1 MYNQPVNTALS
12 PLGYRVSFTTSVV
25 LVAMFSARLAAQGT
39 GCRETTFPPA
49 LPAPNALVDSA
60 HAIADLALFA
70 APSKPMV
77 FSVVFNAG
85 DSIAH
90 VRALDKNNAAAAV
103 TLANYVRR
111 APPRELWAFRVRI
124 AGGDAPALTLERS
137 MYCPPVS
144 REGDV
149 PFATR
154 VSMTASVVVG
164 SNPRPIEQPGSGVT
178 ADPGSVVPVVAL
190 ISVDGSVVVGRV
202 VQSSGSPDRD
212 ARMVQAMS
220 RLKFEPAKLD
230 GQPVQAVFRSRGESP
245 RP

>member
-1 MYNQPVNTALS
+1 MRLLAVRTA
-12 PLGYRVSFTTSVV
+12 VI
-25 LVAMFSARLAAQGT
+25 LVAVLSSRLAAQGT
-39 GCRETTFPPA
+39 GCRETTYPPT

-60 HAIADLALFA
+60 HAIADLAPFA

-90 VRALDKNNAAAAV
+90 VRALDKNDAAAAV

-164 SNPRPIEQPGSGVT
+164 SNPRPIERLGLGSGPTV
-178 ADPGSVVPVVAL
+178 DPSSVVPVAAL
-190 ISVDGSVVVGRV
+190 IAVDGSVVVGRV

>member
-1 MYNQPVNTALS
+1 MS
-12 PLGYRVSFTTSVV
+12 PLAVRTAVI
-25 LVAMFSARLAAQGT
+25 LVAVWSTRLAAQGT
-39 GCRETTFPPA
+39 GCRETTFPPT

-60 HAIADLALFA
+60 HAIAALAPFA
-70 APSKPMV
+70 APSRPAV

-85 DSIAH
+85 DSIAQ
-90 VRALDKNNAAAAV
+90 VRALDKNHAAAAV
-103 TLANYVRR
+103 TLANYVHR

-154 VSMTASVVVG
+154 ATMRRSIAVSG
-164 SNPRPIEQPGSGVT
+164 SPLSSPPPVEPLSSGTTV
-178 ADPGSVVPVVAL
+178 DPSSIVPVAAL
-190 ISVDGSVVVGRV
+190 IAVDGSVVGARV
-202 VQSSGSPDRD
+202 VQPSGNPDRD
-212 ARMVQAMS
+212 ARMVQAMM
-220 RLKFEPAKLD
+220 RLRFDPAKLD
-230 GQPVQAVFRSRGESP
+230 GQPVRALFRSRGESP

>member
-1 MYNQPVNTALS
+1 MRLLAVRTA
-12 PLGYRVSFTTSVV
+12 VI
-25 LVAMFSARLAAQGT
+25 LVAVLSSRLAAQGT
-39 GCRETTFPPA
+39 GCRETTYPPT

-60 HAIADLALFA
+60 HAIADLAPFA

-90 VRALDKNNAAAAV
+90 VRALDKNAAAAAAV
-103 TLANYVRR
+103 TLANYVRP

>member
-1 MYNQPVNTALS
+1 MRSVNTVRTA
-12 PLGYRVSFTTSVV
+12 VI
-25 LVAMFSARLAAQGT
+25 LVALLSSRLAAQGT
-39 GCRETTFPPA
+39 GCRETTYPPT
-49 LPAPNALVDSA
+49 LSAPNALVDSA
-60 HAIADLALFA
+60 HAVADLALFA
-70 APSKPMV
+70 APSKPML

-90 VRALDKNNAAAAV
+90 VRALDKNDAAAAV
-103 TLANYVRR
+103 TLANYVRP

-154 VSMTASVVVG
+154 FSATATVVVG
-164 SNPRPIEQPGSGVT
+164 SNPRPIERLGLGSGVT
-178 ADPGSVVPVVAL
+178 VDPSSVVPVAAL
-190 ISVDGSVVVGRV
+190 IAVDGSVVVGRV

-230 GQPVQAVFRSRGESP
+230 GQPVQALFRSRGESP

>member
-1 MYNQPVNTALS
+1 MRPLAVRTA
-12 PLGYRVSFTTSVV
+12 VI
-25 LVAMFSARLAAQGT
+25 LVALLSSRLAAQGT
-39 GCRETTFPPA
+39 GCRETTYPPT
-49 LPAPNALVDSA
+49 LSTPNALVDSA
-60 HAIADLALFA
+60 HAIADLTPFA
-70 APSKPMV
+70 APSKPAV

-90 VRALDKNNAAAAV
+90 VRALDKKDAAAAV

-137 MYCPPVS
+137 IYCPPVS

-154 VSMTASVVVG
+154 ATAKG
-164 SNPRPIEQPGSGVT
+164 SIGVAGSSPSSLPPIEQPGSGVT
-178 ADPGSVVPVVAL
+178 IDPSSVVPVVAL
-190 ISVDGSVVVGRV
+190 IAVDGSVVGGRV
-202 VQSSGSPDRD
+202 VQSTGRPDSD
-212 ARMVQAMS
+212 ARMVQAMM
-220 RLKFEPAKLD
+220 RLRFDPAKLD
-230 GQPVQAVFRSRGESP
+230 GQPVQALFRSRGESP

>member
-1 MYNQPVNTALS
+1 MRPVNTVRT
-12 PLGYRVSFTTSVV
+12 GVI
-25 LVAMFSARLAAQGT
+25 LVAVLSCRLAAQGT
-39 GCRETTFPPA
+39 GCRETTYPPT
-49 LPAPNALVDSA
+49 LSAPNALVDSA

-90 VRALDKNNAAAAV
+90 VRALDKNDAAAAV
-103 TLANYVRR
+103 TLANYVRP

-124 AGGDAPALTLERS
+124 AGGDPPALTLERS

-154 VSMTASVVVG
+154 LSMTATVVVG
-164 SNPRPIEQPGSGVT
+164 SNPRPIERLGLGSGMTV
-178 ADPGSVVPVVAL
+178 DPSSVVLVAAL
-190 ISVDGSVVVGRV
+190 IAVDGSVVVGRV
-202 VQSSGSPDRD
+202 VQASGNPDSD
-212 ARMVQAMS
+212 ARMVQAMQ

>member
-1 MYNQPVNTALS
+1 MRTLAASLALIGTAAM
-12 PLGYRVSFTTSVV
+12 SV
-25 LVAMFSARLAAQGT
+25 RLAAQGT
-39 GCRETTFPPA
+39 GCADTQFPPD
-49 LPAPNALVDSA
+49 LPPPSALVDSA
-60 HAIADLALFA
+60 HAIVDLAAFA
-70 APSKPMV
+70 GPKPMV
-77 FSVVFNAG
+77 FSLVFQAG
-85 DSIAH
+85 DSVAQ
-90 VRALDKNNAAAAV
+90 VRALDKNDAAAAV
-103 TLANYVRR
+103 TLANYARR

-154 VSMTASVVVG
+154 ATITGSVAVAG
-164 SNPRPIEQPGSGVT
+164 NPRPIEQSGSGVT
-178 ADPGSVVPVVAL
+178 ADPGSVVPVEAL
-190 ISVDGSVVVGRV
+190 ISVDGRVVLGRV

-212 ARMVQAMS
+212 ARMAQAMR
-220 RLKFEPAKLD
+220 RLKFEPATLD

>member
-1 MYNQPVNTALS
+1 MNTVRTAVIVVAVLS
-12 PLGYRVSFTTSVV
+12 S
-25 LVAMFSARLAAQGT
+25 RLAAQGT
-39 GCRETTFPPA
+39 GCRETTYPPT
-49 LPAPNALVDSA
+49 LSAPNALVDSA
-60 HAIADLALFA
+60 HAIADLAAFA

-77 FSVVFNAG
+77 FSVVFSAG

-90 VRALDKNNAAAAV
+90 VRALRKNDAAAAV
-103 TLANYVRR
+103 ILANYVRR

-154 VSMTASVVVG
+154 VTMTGSVVVG

-178 ADPGSVVPVVAL
+178 ADPSSIIPVAAL
-190 ISVDGSVVVGRV
+190 ISVDGNVVVGRV
-202 VQSSGSPDRD
+202 VQPSGNPDRD
-212 ARMVQAMS
+212 ARMVQVMS

>member
-1 MYNQPVNTALS
+1 MRPLAVRTA
-12 PLGYRVSFTTSVV
+12 VI
-25 LVAMFSARLAAQGT
+25 LVAVLSSRLAAQGT
-39 GCRETTFPPA
+39 GCRETTYPPT
-49 LPAPNALVDSA
+49 LSAPNALVDSA
-60 HAIADLALFA
+60 HAIADLAPFA
-70 APSKPMV
+70 APSKPAV

-90 VRALDKNNAAAAV
+90 VRALDKNDAAAAV
-103 TLANYVRR
+103 TLANYVRP

-154 VSMTASVVVG
+154 ATARGSVVVAG
-164 SNPRPIEQPGSGVT
+164 GAPPIERLGLGSGVT
-178 ADPGSVVPVVAL
+178 VDPSSVVPVVAL
-190 ISVDGSVVVGRV
+190 IAVDGSVVGGRV
-202 VQSSGSPDRD
+202 VQSSGSPDSD
-212 ARMVQAMS
+212 ARMVQTMM
-220 RLKFEPAKLD
+220 RLRFDPAKLD
-230 GQPVQAVFRSRGESP
+230 GQPVQALFRSRGESP

>member
-1 MYNQPVNTALS
+1 MRPLAVRTA
-12 PLGYRVSFTTSVV
+12 VI
-25 LVAMFSARLAAQGT
+25 LVAGLSSRLAAQGT
-39 GCRETTFPPA
+39 GCRETTFPPT

-60 HAIADLALFA
+60 HAIADLATFA

-77 FSVVFNAG
+77 FSLVFNAG

-103 TLANYVRR
+103 TLANYARR
-111 APPRELWAFRVRI
+111 APPRERWAFRVRI

-137 MYCPPVS
+137 LYCPPVS

-154 VSMTASVVVG
+154 VGMRAPVIVG
-164 SNPRPIEQPGSGVT
+164 SNPRPIEPPGSGLI
-178 ADPGSVVPVVAL
+178 ADPGSIVAVEAL

-202 VQSSGSPDRD
+202 VQSSGSPDTD
-212 ARMVQAMS
+212 SKMVQAMK
-220 RLKFEPAKLD
+220 RLKFDPAKLD
-230 GQPVQAVFRSRGESP
+230 GQPVPALFRSRGESP

>member
-1 MYNQPVNTALS
+1 MNSIVT
-12 PLGYRVSFTTSVV
+12 VI
-25 LVAMFSARLAAQGT
+25 LVAVLSSRLAAQGT
-39 GCRETTFPPA
+39 GCRETTFPPT

-90 VRALDKNNAAAAV
+90 VRALDKNDAAAAV
-103 TLANYVRR
+103 TLANYARR

-137 MYCPPVS
+137 VYCPPVS

-154 VSMTASVVVG
+154 VGMSAPVIVG
-164 SNPRPIEQPGSGVT
+164 SNPRPIEQPGSGLI
-178 ADPGSVVPVVAL
+178 ADPGSVVPVEVL
-190 ISVDGSVVVGRV
+190 ISVDGSVVVGRL
-202 VQSSGSPDRD
+202 VQSSGSPDSD
-212 ARMVQAMS
+212 ARMVQAMK
-220 RLKFEPAKLD
+220 RLKFDPAKLD
-230 GQPVQAVFRSRGESP
+230 GQPVQALFRSRGESP

>member
-25 LVAMFSARLAAQGT
+25 LVAVLSRLAAQGT

-111 APPRELWAFRVRI
+111 APPQERWAFRVRI

-137 MYCPPVS
+137 MYCPPVLS
-144 REGDV
+144 GGEWRVITGTISQSGFPAPMPPDV
-149 PFATR
+149 AQSE
-154 VSMTASVVVG
+154 VA
-164 SNPRPIEQPGSGVT
+164 
-178 ADPGSVVPVVAL
+178 ADTMPVEAL
-190 ISVDGSVVVGRV
+190 ISADGQVDLARV
-202 VQSSGSPDRD
+202 LRSSGNRATD
-212 ARMVQAMS
+212 ARAVGNLKQ
-220 RLKFEPAKLD
+220 RKFEPAKLD

>member
-1 MYNQPVNTALS
+1 MPPLAVRTA
-12 PLGYRVSFTTSVV
+12 VI
-25 LVAMFSARLAAQGT
+25 LVAVLSSPLAAQGT
-39 GCRETTFPPA
+39 GCRETTFPPT
-49 LPAPNALVDSA
+49 LPSPNALVDSA
-60 HAIADLALFA
+60 HAIGDLAPFA
-70 APSKPMV
+70 ASSKPIV

-90 VRALDKNNAAAAV
+90 VRALDKNDAAAAV

-154 VSMTASVVVG
+154 ATMRASIAVAG
-164 SNPRPIEQPGSGVT
+164 SPPGRPPSVEPLSSGVT
-178 ADPGSVVPVVAL
+178 VDPSSIVPVVAL
-190 ISVDGSVVVGRV
+190 IAVDGSVVGARV
-202 VQSSGSPDRD
+202 VQSLGSPDRD
-212 ARMVQAMS
+212 ARMVQAMM
-220 RLKFEPAKLD
+220 RLRFDPAKLD
-230 GQPVQAVFRSRGESP
+230 GQPVQALFRSRGESP
-245 RP
+245 QP

>member
-1 MYNQPVNTALS
+1 MRSVNTVRTA
-12 PLGYRVSFTTSVV
+12 VI
-25 LVAMFSARLAAQGT
+25 LVALLSSRLAAQGT
-39 GCRETTFPPA
+39 GCRETTYPPT
-49 LPAPNALVDSA
+49 LSAPNALVDSA
-60 HAIADLALFA
+60 HAVADLALFA
-70 APSKPMV
+70 APSKPML

-90 VRALDKNNAAAAV
+90 VRALDKNDAAAAV
-103 TLANYVRR
+103 TLANYVRP

-154 VSMTASVVVG
+154 FSATATVVVG
-164 SNPRPIEQPGSGVT
+164 SNPRPIERLGLGSGVT
-178 ADPGSVVPVVAL
+178 VDPSSVVPVVAL
-190 ISVDGSVVVGRV
+190 IAVDGSVVGGRV
-202 VQSSGSPDRD
+202 VQSMGSPDRD
-212 ARMVQAMS
+212 ARMVQAMM
-220 RLKFEPAKLD
+220 RLRFDPAKLD
-230 GQPVQAVFRSRGESP
+230 GQPVQALFRSRGESP